1 LVQLDSSEAMLH
13 RDADLNF
20 DGSDRCNTYR
30 LVADEETSLPFPDGT
45 FDLVIS
51 SQALHWVNDLPR
63 LFKEAKASFVAIGKT
78 LPVTETQMSQSA
90 LFDCFPILLL
100 SVMRCSE
107 S

>member
-1 LVQLDSSEAMLH
+1 MLH
-13 RDADLNF
+13 RDADVNF

-63 LFKEAKASFVAIGKT
+63 LFKEAKVSFVAILKIMS
-78 LPVTETQMSQSA
+78 VTFEQLSQPTI
-90 LFDCFPILLL
+90 FECFAI
-100 SVMRCSE
+100 S
-107 S
+107 